1 MKQRILNA
9 ADSPR
14 DLEILYRENP
24 DEFTRAFAE
33 AYSERGDS
41 VILNVWR
48 ERLFFTDAAEAAPR
62 EAGWRSRDIW
72 IVVLLSAIAG
82 TLAKLPQFFPS
93 TFTIDDVFYAR
104 NLGGIVIGALIACI
118 FILKPCRLRVVVTV
132 CGLLCGSLI
141 VLNLLPEIRHSQTV
155 TLSCMHMPFFFWSL
169 LGVAF
174 VGDHWRDLRRR
185 MDYIRYNGELLIYT
199 TIILIGGMALT
210 GLTLAL
216 FSLINAEIEKWY
228 LSNVVVYGSI
238 AAPIVAT
245 LLIERITGTRFRIA
259 PILAKIFT
267 PLFLGTVIVYMAVM
281 ILGHN
286 SPYTDRE
293 FLIVFNGLLLFVLGM
308 SVLSISERGSTETVS
323 IADLM
328 SIGLVLVTLAVD
340 VIALSAI
347 LFRLTTYGFT
357 PNRLAVLGANLLA
370 FVHLSGIV
378 WHYQRFLRRKSGFDG
393 LDHWI
398 VRYLPVYT
406 AWTVVV
412 GFGFPFFFW
421 FQ

>member
-9 ADSPR
+9 VESPR
-14 DLEILYRENP
+14 ELEILYRENP
-24 DEFTRAFAE
+24 DAFTRAFAE
-33 AYSERGDS
+33 AYSECSDS
-41 VILNVWR
+41 VVLNVWR
-48 ERLFFTDAAEAAPR
+48 ERLFFTAAVESAQG

-72 IVVLLSAIAG
+72 IVVLLSALAG
-82 TLAKLPQFFPS
+82 TLTKIPQFFPS
-93 TFTIDDVFYAR
+93 SFIREDAFYAR
-104 NLGGIVIGALIACI
+104 NLGGIVLGALIACI
-118 FILKPCRLRVVVTV
+118 FIFKPCRLRVVVNV
-132 CGLLCGSLI
+132 SGLLCGSLI
-141 VLNLLPEIRHSQTV
+141 FLNLLPEIHQSQTI

-174 VGDHWRDLRRR
+174 VGGHWGDLRRR

-199 TIILIGGMALT
+199 TIILIGGMVLT

-216 FSLINAEIEKWY
+216 FNIIGMRIQKWY
-228 LSNVVVYGSI
+228 LNYVVVYGSI

-245 LLIERITGTRFRIA
+245 LLIERITGTRSRIA

-286 SPYTDRE
+286 SPYTDRD

-370 FVHLSGIV
+370 FGHLSGIV
-378 WHYQRFLRRKSGFDG
+378 WHYQRFLRRKNGFDV
-393 LDHWI
+393 LDRWI

-406 AWTVVV
+406 VWTVVV
-412 GFGFPFFFW
+412 GFGFPFFVW